1 VPLQRHCLGTSV
13 RIWQFMTRFC
23 WKSANRFGRRRP
35 FEAQDCGHTCC

>member
-23 WKSANRFGRRRP
+23 WKSANRFGRRRS